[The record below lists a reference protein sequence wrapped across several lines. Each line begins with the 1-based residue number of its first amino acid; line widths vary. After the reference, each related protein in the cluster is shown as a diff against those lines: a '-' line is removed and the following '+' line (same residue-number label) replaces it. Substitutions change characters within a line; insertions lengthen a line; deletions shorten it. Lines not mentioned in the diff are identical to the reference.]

1 MSNSLNYII
10 FNTSELPL
18 IDFQDVKESSEQTVR
33 KSLDGTK
40 TFVKWEGTTPDCVSN
55 LSSKQGPY
63 SHSEIL
69 LILAG
74 SDWSPAKLN
83 LL

>member
-10 FNTSELPL
+10 FKTSELPL

-55 LSSKQGPY
+55 LSNKQGPY

-83 LL
+83 LS

>member
-18 IDFQDVKESSEQTVR
+18 IDFQEVKETSEQTVR

-40 TFVKWEGTTPDCVSN
+40 TFVKWEGDTPDCVSN
-55 LSSKQGPY
+55 LSIKQGPY

-69 LILAG
+69 VILSG

-83 LL
+83 LP

>member
-1 MSNSLNYII
+1 MI
-10 FNTSELPL
+10 FNASELPL
-18 IDFQDVKESSEQTVR
+18 IDFQEVKETSEQTVR

-40 TFVKWEGTTPDCVSN
+40 TFVKWEGDTPDCVSN
-55 LSSKQGPY
+55 LSNKQGPY

-69 LILAG
+69 VILSG

-83 LL
+83 LS

>member
-40 TFVKWEGTTPDCVSN
+40 TFVKW
-55 LSSKQGPY
+55 
-63 SHSEIL
+63 
-69 LILAG
+69 
-74 SDWSPAKLN
+74 
-83 LL
+83 